1 MAKTPEESRPST
13 DAAPAADAPN
23 ASAKRGRGRPPK
35 DGVKKAAY
43 VPTGRPRGRP
53 KSDNPKTYVPTGRP
67 RGRPKGSTKVTTGA
81 TAPKPSSGRAR
92 GRPRKSEGGAEDKAA
107 SEEGGAKRS
116 RGRPRKSD
124 AAAEGGDDVDG
135 DAEGDAEGEDVKDGK
150 DADEP
155 KRKRGRPSR
164 GAEA

>member
-1 MAKTPEESRPST
+1 MAKTPEESKPST
-13 DAAPAADAPN
+13 DAASADGAAN

-67 RGRPKGSTKVTTGA
+67 RGRPKGSTKPAASA
-81 TAPKPSSGRAR
+81 TPKPSTGRGR
-92 GRPRKSEGGAEDKAA
+92 GRPRKSEGGEETPKADA
-107 SEEGGAKRS
+107 NESKRA

-124 AAAEGGDDVDG
+124 ATPDATAE
-135 DAEGDAEGEDVKDGK
+135 EGDAEGEDVKG
-150 DADEP
+150 EEENVESG
-155 KRKRGRPSR
+155 RKRGRASR